1 MNNFSHSIG
10 QVGFNIHPLGNNQS
24 PCANIYFH
32 GFTAITSKNDLDALQ
47 QSIPIVDNQ
56 DSILV
61 HWDSGDIKESAIQSI
76 KNVIENFTPSKTASW
91 KDKAISFT
99 QLALKKTAYDA
110 VNKFEFIEKKS
121 DNLGSNLSY
130 ILDKCE
136 SSHQY
141 EHINLIGH
149 SLGARLVLQ
158 GVCSLSDDFKSKI
171 NNVILMG
178 GAIGWRHEFGPCLEQ
193 IKNLQLF
200 NLYSLKDIVLV
211 GKPGLE
217 HCIGRDAIP
226 ESRQYRVTNIHCTGF
241 GHTDYWPKFIHL
253 NETHKFLDI
262 NPNA

>member
-1 MNNFSHSIG
+1 MNNFSHSID
-10 QVGFNIHPLGNNQS
+10 QVGFNIHLLENNQS

-32 GFTAITSKNDLDALQ
+32 GFTAITSKNDLELLR

-61 HWDSGDIKESAIQSI
+61 HWDSGDIKNSAIQSI
-76 KNVIENFTPSKTASW
+76 KNVIENFTPAKDTSW
-91 KDKAISFT
+91 KTKIISFT
-99 QLALKKTAYDA
+99 QIALKKTTDDA
-110 VNKFEFIEKKS
+110 VNNFEFIEKKS
-121 DNLGSNLSY
+121 ESLGSNLSY

-158 GVCSLSDDFKSKI
+158 GVCSLPDDFKSKI
-171 NNVILMG
+171 KNVILMG
-178 GAIGWRHEFGPCLEQ
+178 GAIGWQQEFGPPLER
-193 IKNLQLF
+193 IRNLHLF
-200 NLYSLKDIVLV
+200 NLYSSKDHTLI
-211 GKPGLE
+211 GKPGFE
-217 HCIGRDAIP
+217 HCIGRSIIP
-226 ESRQYRVTNIHCTGF
+226 ESPHYQVTNIHCTGF